1 MTSRK
6 PFLEALVAALAP
18 QDVVVSCLGANARW
32 LPHMNVT
39 VPLFALCDSMSA
51 AVPLALGVALSRPER
66 HVIALEGDGSLLMSP
81 NVLATA
87 AAARP
92 ANLTII
98 LWINGRYESSGG
110 QALPQAQV
118 DWAALARASGVAHVE
133 TVGEPAAV
141 QAALGRARLTQG
153 PAVLVLPIAFDPA
166 EYIPP
171 YSERPEEI
179 RSRFDLRV
187 NLTPTER

>member
-1 MTSRK
+1 MTGRK
-6 PFLEALVAALAP
+6 PYLDAFVAALARE
-18 QDVVVSCLGANARW
+18 DVVVSCLGANARW

-39 VPLFALCDSMSA
+39 VPVFALCDSMGA
-51 AVPLALGVALSRPER
+51 AVPLALGIALSRPER

-92 ANLTII
+92 ANLTIV
-98 LWINGRYESSGG
+98 LWVNGHYESSGG
-110 QALPQAQV
+110 QALPAAPV
-118 DWAALARASGVAHVE
+118 DWAALARASGIASAE
-133 TVGEPAAV
+133 TVGEPAGLAP
-141 QAALGRARLTQG
+141 ALDRARLHG

-166 EYIPP
+166 ERIPP

-179 RSRFDLRV
+179 RARFTL
-187 NLTPTER
+187 ERD

>member
-1 MTSRK
+1 MTGRK
-6 PFLEALVAALAP
+6 PYLDAFVAALARE
-18 QDVVVSCLGANARW
+18 DVVVSCLGANARW

-39 VPLFALCDSMSA
+39 VPVFALCDSMGA
-51 AVPLALGVALSRPER
+51 AVPLALGIALSRPER

-92 ANLTII
+92 ANLTIV
-98 LWINGRYESSGG
+98 LWVNGHYESSGG
-110 QALPQAQV
+110 QALPAAPV
-118 DWAALARASGVAHVE
+118 DWAALARASGIASAE
-133 TVGEPAAV
+133 TVGEPAGLAP
-141 QAALGRARLTQG
+141 ALGRARRAEG

-166 EYIPP
+166 ERIPP

-179 RSRFDLRV
+179 RARFHLGVRS
-187 NLTPTER
+187 